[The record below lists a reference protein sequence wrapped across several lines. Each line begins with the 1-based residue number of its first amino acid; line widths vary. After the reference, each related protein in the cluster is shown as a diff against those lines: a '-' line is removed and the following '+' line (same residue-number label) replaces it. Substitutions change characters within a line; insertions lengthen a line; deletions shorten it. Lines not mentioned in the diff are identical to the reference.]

1 MKGIHT
7 SSIFLAAAV
16 AFTAACKMA
25 GPVEGEP
32 AATTVVVS
40 FTSEMPETR
49 AAFTEPDGNSYPVLW
64 QSGDKVKLFLNGMDV
79 NPSSDKGVMEAS
91 ISEDKKTAWFQISL
105 PDPGEMESFNYGA
118 VSPSSAFSSFDEF
131 SGLLS
136 LTIPEVQQSSALSCD
151 PSAMLLWAA
160 AGPYG
165 SIHDPVKLPFRH
177 LTAYGKLTL
186 TGLKGTLNEVELASE
201 RNLAGVYRHPSQTDP
216 QSAVEI
222 LVPETPVNQIRIAA
236 TNPESVWFAC
246 APEDWSGSTLRVTA
260 TTSEGVFIRSLTFPA
275 DRVMKP
281 GSVASFTVDMSEA
294 SGKTDVFEEGH
305 IVFSFGAISD
315 THIESTS
322 GTVAEKFKSAL
333 NQLKSQAALK
343 DADGLDAMVLAGD
356 LTQTGSSVYV
366 QTGYFKTLYEQLFNP
381 RDVPM
386 IYTVGNHDA
395 NPSVWW
401 TSNTI
406 AQAAVMAQ
414 VLGDDYFLTDQ
425 DMTMRAGYECRDNL
439 VAGYHIL
446 SVTPTGTGPVTY
458 PAETKAWL
466 DAKLQALTEA
476 DPERYVILNTHPM
489 IENTC
494 YGSLLGTPT
503 GIAQSDIWQ
512 ASDNWATRDLT
523 SILQKYPQ
531 VVTFGGHLHFP
542 LNDPRSLW
550 QGDFTS
556 LGCGSTRYMA
566 IENGKYEDM
575 SSATVM
581 KDCNEFSQ
589 GWLIQI
595 DRNGNL
601 RATAMDF
608 YHSAVI
614 GQPYEIPYPHADKS
628 HLSRYGANRPAANQ
642 PPVLDASKLQMTSR
656 QIGTLTSTAVEWAKA
671 SDDEFVHHYVLK
683 ITKGGSTVVSRK
695 YLADFY
701 RHPQASGMKD
711 QWSVSLG
718 SLSAG
723 TYDVT
728 LTAYD
733 SWDASAT
740 VTKSFTIEGPQPMEK
755 GLYADIDF
763 TGGTPRDSKG
773 KVTVTN
779 RGASIAETAVTHA
792 GQSYNVPAMRAGASQ
807 YVECQFNEIG
817 SFDEA
822 RAFMGEGFSIEAFF
836 VDKAP
841 GGAVHGVFCG
851 TQQGGW
857 GLALRATGVPYFIV
871 GEGSY
876 NNYVSVDAKSAASS
890 SELTHAVCV
899 YDVTAK
905 KMHLYLNGLL
915 NNSYSI
921 SGSFYPAAAPCFNRF
936 CLGADISGGT
946 PDFPCTDM
954 IITDAKFYTSVLDA
968 DAVKAAYQAAVKALN
983 Q

>member
-1 MKGIHT
+1 
-7 SSIFLAAAV
+7 
-16 AFTAACKMA
+16 
-25 GPVEGEP
+25 
-32 AATTVVVS
+32 
-40 FTSEMPETR
+40 
-49 AAFTEPDGNSYPVLW
+49 
-64 QSGDKVKLFLNGMDV
+64 
-79 NPSSDKGVMEAS
+79 
-91 ISEDKKTAWFQISL
+91 
-105 PDPGEMESFNYGA
+105 
-118 VSPSSAFSSFDEF
+118 
-131 SGLLS
+131 
-136 LTIPEVQQSSALSCD
+136 
-151 PSAMLLWAA
+151 
-160 AGPYG
+160 
-165 SIHDPVKLPFRH
+165 
-177 LTAYGKLTL
+177 
-186 TGLKGTLNEVELASE
+186 
-201 RNLAGVYRHPSQTDP
+201 
-216 QSAVEI
+216 
-222 LVPETPVNQIRIAA
+222 
-236 TNPESVWFAC
+236 
-246 APEDWSGSTLRVTA
+246 
-260 TTSEGVFIRSLTFPA
+260 
-275 DRVMKP
+275 
-281 GSVASFTVDMSEA
+281 
-294 SGKTDVFEEGH
+294 
-305 IVFSFGAISD
+305 
-315 THIESTS
+315 
-322 GTVAEKFKSAL
+322 
-333 NQLKSQAALK
+333 
-343 DADGLDAMVLAGD
+343 
-356 LTQTGSSVYV
+356 
-366 QTGYFKTLYEQLFNP
+366 
-381 RDVPM
+381 
-386 IYTVGNHDA
+386 
-395 NPSVWW
+395 
-401 TSNTI
+401 
-406 AQAAVMAQ
+406 
-414 VLGDDYFLTDQ
+414 
-425 DMTMRAGYECRDNL
+425 
-439 VAGYHIL
+439 
-446 SVTPTGTGPVTY
+446 
-458 PAETKAWL
+458 
-466 DAKLQALTEA
+466 
-476 DPERYVILNTHPM
+476 
-489 IENTC
+489 
-494 YGSLLGTPT
+494 
-503 GIAQSDIWQ
+503 
-512 ASDNWATRDLT
+512 
-523 SILQKYPQ
+523 
-531 VVTFGGHLHFP
+531 
-542 LNDPRSLW
+542 
-550 QGDFTS
+550 
-556 LGCGSTRYMA
+556 MA

-656 QIGTLTSTAVEWAKA
+656 QIGSLSSTAVEWAKA

-683 ITKGGSTVVSRK
+683 ITRGGSTVVSRK

-921 SGSFYPAAAPCFNRF
+921 SGSFFPAAAPCFNRF

-954 IITDAKFYTSVLDA
+954 IITDAKFYTGALDA
-968 DAVKAAYQAAVKALN
+968 TAVQAAYQAAVKALKP
-983 Q
+983 